1 MRKMLAT
8 LNGAT
13 AAAVDEA
20 RGLIW
25 VAEAGGAIRK
35 VPMSGG
41 GSVALTLPAAGIA
54 VHKDMLLIA
63 GADGS
68 LSTLD
73 LKGLSSRPKALKR
86 LDGQLGQAALTGS
99 AVPTAALV
107 TREAV
112 AIGMRPRTSLTLL
125 GTGDQSV
132 RSVAIGGL
140 TGVAASGKSV
150 FVARNAGTPL
160 RGELGMLKGL
170 EMRSLATGLPTAGR
184 LGLAEG
190 GDLLLVA
197 HPGAGRL
204 SSLRPATGAVQTVSL
219 SGIPGDIVEAHG
231 LASGR
236 IAVLTTARLVLVDQL
251 AALAQDPTIAPIH
264 DPIFVGSWTELGFDL
279 GASGLS
285 PDEVHFVVP
294 AGLDVGF
301 VSYARPEGSS
311 RPVPLLVVG
320 GKTGVHEVRL
330 VKNAGNT
337 VLATAPFEITDHWRD
352 SDTGPPGFYA
362 TNSRF
367 GGDSGWGGG
376 PGTPQNMS
384 TKPHSGTWHSL
395 ILMVDTDTDRWP
407 TDAATMGDNRD
418 AILGHVSTGV
428 EFDGDTRSARI
439 YYEENSQF
447 VENSRGLTIG
457 VRNDSVFGP
466 VNLPNAWTDYF
477 DQDDKGKWWS
487 KGATLQTII
496 SSAISDGI
504 ATTADFTDLDVLI
517 VVIRSPDAAPADGDR
532 FVWPHAHPAE
542 EFLCG
547 TNAMEDRRSFA
558 WTYVPL
564 DFDVHDGRQMHT
576 TLSHELGHTLG
587 LPDLYSFDSYS
598 QAVKDRVTGG
608 WDMMGG
614 SKNRLP
620 HYTISN
626 KMRMGWI
633 PPAHLKLY
641 NFQGSNAAA
650 ENVTLHAAELGDPPA
665 GRFKAIEI
673 RLGDGWNYYVEYR
686 AEQPDQVSD
695 NLITDQTVVITDV
708 TSDSFVAPIARPP
721 ILFVVSD
728 ADGDG
733 PLIQD
738 GADFEERDPGT
749 QLDLKIEVVST
760 ADDNAVVNVSYG
772 ANGRPEPGIRP
783 WQGDPNWQSPDIEVR
798 NDRADADPGTYFNV
812 PWLGHENKII
822 AKIKNSGD
830 LLAKGVVVDFFVT
843 EYTSGDGPLVP
854 LGSDSRDVG
863 PGATIEFSCP
873 WNPSSDEGRH
883 YCVIVRLPLYKDPGN
898 PAVTEQNIFDN
909 EARSNYTQFISAS
922 ASPSTR
928 VGASV
933 LLANP
938 FKHSTLV
945 FANVKKTHPQHR
957 VFIDHQWLRVPGL
970 GQRPIRVWDEAM
982 LGTPEWD
989 LVATKDEKRRPTMLW
1004 KVPNRLGVSGWA
1016 RRPFDA
1022 DCGAR
1027 TLTGGV
1033 GLRIDAGR
1041 ATRTQLREAKRGQVS
1056 GLVSFVDNNSP
1067 VTSGGTVLVEART
1080 KQGKTFTTKAKL
1092 KPDSFFTCKL
1102 KALSGD
1108 PVVLVVAHYL
1118 GSTGAAASSS
1128 APAAVAS

>member
-35 VPMSGG
+35 VPFSGG
-41 GSVALTLPAAGIA
+41 GSVALTLPAAAAGIA
-54 VHKDMLLIA
+54 VHKDMLLLA

-112 AIGMRPRTSLTLL
+112 AVGMRPRTSLTLL

-251 AALAQDPTIAPIH
+251 AALTQDPTIAPIH
-264 DPIFVGSWTELGFDL
+264 DPIFVGSWAELGFDL

-477 DQDDKGKWWS
+477 DAGRQRQMVVEGRDVADHHQQRDLRRDRDDGR
-487 KGATLQTII
+487 
-496 SSAISDGI
+496 
-504 ATTADFTDLDVLI
+504 FH
-517 VVIRSPDAAPADGDR
+517 RSR
-532 FVWPHAHPAE
+532 RS
-542 EFLCG
+542 
-547 TNAMEDRRSFA
+547 DRRHPLARRGPSRRRPLRLA
-558 WTYVPL
+558 ACASGGRVPVR
-564 DFDVHDGRQMHT
+564 DQRDG
-576 TLSHELGHTLG
+576 G
-587 LPDLYSFDSYS
+587 
-598 QAVKDRVTGG
+598 
-608 WDMMGG
+608 
-614 SKNRLP
+614 
-620 HYTISN
+620 
-626 KMRMGWI
+626 
-633 PPAHLKLY
+633 PAQL
-641 NFQGSNAAA
+641 
-650 ENVTLHAAELGDPPA
+650 
-665 GRFKAIEI
+665 R
-673 RLGDGWNYYVEYR
+673 
-686 AEQPDQVSD
+686 
-695 NLITDQTVVITDV
+695 
-708 TSDSFVAPIARPP
+708 
-721 ILFVVSD
+721 
-728 ADGDG
+728 
-733 PLIQD
+733 
-738 GADFEERDPGT
+738 
-749 QLDLKIEVVST
+749 LDL
-760 ADDNAVVNVSYG
+760 
-772 ANGRPEPGIRP
+772 
-783 WQGDPNWQSPDIEVR
+783 
-798 NDRADADPGTYFNV
+798 
-812 PWLGHENKII
+812 
-822 AKIKNSGD
+822 
-830 LLAKGVVVDFFVT
+830 
-843 EYTSGDGPLVP
+843 
-854 LGSDSRDVG
+854 
-863 PGATIEFSCP
+863 
-873 WNPSSDEGRH
+873 
-883 YCVIVRLPLYKDPGN
+883 
-898 PAVTEQNIFDN
+898 
-909 EARSNYTQFISAS
+909 RSAGF
-922 ASPSTR
+922 
-928 VGASV
+928 
-933 LLANP
+933 
-938 FKHSTLV
+938 
-945 FANVKKTHPQHR
+945 
-957 VFIDHQWLRVPGL
+957 
-970 GQRPIRVWDEAM
+970 
-982 LGTPEWD
+982 
-989 LVATKDEKRRPTMLW
+989 RRP
-1004 KVPNRLGVSGWA
+1004 
-1016 RRPFDA
+1016 
-1022 DCGAR
+1022 
-1027 TLTGGV
+1027 
-1033 GLRIDAGR
+1033 
-1041 ATRTQLREAKRGQVS
+1041 
-1056 GLVSFVDNNSP
+1056 
-1067 VTSGGTVLVEART
+1067 
-1080 KQGKTFTTKAKL
+1080 
-1092 KPDSFFTCKL
+1092 
-1102 KALSGD
+1102 
-1108 PVVLVVAHYL
+1108 
-1118 GSTGAAASSS
+1118 
-1128 APAAVAS
+1128 